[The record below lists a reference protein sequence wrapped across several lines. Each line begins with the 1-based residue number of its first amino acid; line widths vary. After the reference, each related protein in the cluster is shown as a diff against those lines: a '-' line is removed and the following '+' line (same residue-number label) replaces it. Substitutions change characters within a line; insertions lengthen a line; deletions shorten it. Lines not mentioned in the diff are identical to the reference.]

1 VFFEI
6 SQMERIMLNLM
17 FGRALCND
25 ELGHALLRR
34 RTRENVLLGYP
45 FSPNLRA
52 YLMSIADVPDLAD
65 LARHVDNV
73 IQIS

>member
-1 VFFEI
+1 MFFEV

-25 ELGHALLRR
+25 ELGRALLNR

-45 FSPNLRA
+45 FSPNLRT

-65 LARHVDNV
+65 LARHVDSV
-73 IQIS
+73 IQVS